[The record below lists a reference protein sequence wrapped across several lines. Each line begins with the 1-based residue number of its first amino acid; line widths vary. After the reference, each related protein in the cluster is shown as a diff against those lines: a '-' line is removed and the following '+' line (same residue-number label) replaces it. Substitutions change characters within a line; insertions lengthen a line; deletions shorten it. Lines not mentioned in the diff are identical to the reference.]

1 MNLTLVS
8 TFIIGT
14 MMLLAIVQLNLSM
27 AKNSM
32 DSMSDQHAKLQVDA
46 IAGLISYDFRKIGYS
61 VADDKLIEAT
71 PTRLTFRS
79 DLEDAGVVNQV
90 TWEIHADTEVT
101 ETDNPYDFLV
111 TRTVDGNETEIK
123 LGVVLFEF
131 TYYDGMLNPTL
142 NMADIERIRVKVVT
156 ESTQSIAGKYMS
168 AAWEKVFT
176 PANLTN

>member
-14 MMLLAIVQLNLSM
+14 MMLLAIVQLNLSI

-61 VADDKLIEAT
+61 VAEDKLIEAT
-71 PTRLTFRS
+71 PTKLTFRA
-79 DLEDAGVVNQV
+79 DLEDNGAVDTVI
-90 TWEIHADTEVT
+90 WEIHAGTEVT
-101 ETDNPYDFLV
+101 ETDNPNDFLV
-111 TRTVDGNETEIK
+111 TRTVNGNETEIK

-131 TYYDGMLNPTL
+131 TYYDALLNPTFSIE
-142 NMADIERIRVKVVT
+142 DIERIRVKVVT
-156 ESTQSIAGKYMS
+156 ESTQPIAGKYMS
-168 AAWEKVFT
+168 AAWEKLFS
-176 PANLTN
+176 PANLTM